1 MGIRNTIKK
10 EALGLTQRAMAR
22 LFADEK
28 RATQVAFALGAV
40 QRGKQAVDKGQV
52 VLMHQLNFASRS
64 DFKQLGK
71 QLSALK
77 RRIRDLDARLGKLQ

>member
-1 MGIRNTIKK
+1 MGIRDSIKK
-10 EALGLTQRAMAR
+10 EALGLTQKAMAR

-28 RATQVAFALGAV
+28 RATQLASALGAV

-64 DFKQLGK
+64 DFKELGK

-77 RRIRDLDARLGKLQ
+77 RRIRELDARLSKR